1 MTTKATKI
9 ERQIAKSFL
18 ALINNSVGSKAFQN
32 FYALV
37 AGRSQDL
44 MKGGEVSC
52 AFFVSS
58 VCTIFGLSKR
68 MHGTVTT
75 TIADLESS
83 GWTKVAKPK
92 IGDILVWEEAK
103 GHRHIGFYI
112 AKDKA
117 ISNSAS
123 KKIIA
128 RHHWTFG
135 EKNNKPLRQVEL
147 ILRYNF
153 KKHEH

>member
-1 MTTKATKI
+1 MSNKVIKI
-9 ERQIAKSFL
+9 ERQIEKSFL
-18 ALINNSVGSKAFQN
+18 ALLNNSVGSKAFQN
-32 FYALV
+32 FYGLV

-75 TIADLESS
+75 TITDLENS
-83 GWTKVAKPK
+83 GWTKVARPK
-92 IGDILVWEEAK
+92 IGDILVWEEAR
-103 GHRHIGFYI
+103 GHRHIGFYV
-112 AKDKA
+112 AKDEA
-117 ISNSAS
+117 ISNSAK

-135 EKNNKPLRQVEL
+135 EKNKQALRNVEL